1 MAKEK
6 EIQKQEVPVQTDTT
20 TEQIKNLCEEGCYG
34 NVED

>member
-1 MAKEK
+1 MAEK
-6 EIQKQEVPVQTDTT
+6 KNVPDVPVQTDTT